1 MAVFLKKMVMFYPSQ
16 NRYSEGISLG
26 KYKSTITFEKRLNKH
41 FNVDLFAE
49 SN

>member
-16 NRYSEGISLG
+16 NRCSEGISSG
-26 KYKSTITFEKRLNKH
+26 EHKPTITFEKQLNKH
-41 FNVDLFAE
+41 FNVDLFAK